1 MPPSTTGETA
11 ATILLAVAISRV
23 LVLSGSTLNV
33 MFNLFRVV
41 GPPVWIP
48 IKWNIGFLALNA
60 LMIVL
65 LMRERGE
72 AEELGKD
79 PEQVNFGHQER
90 STSQLV
96 SCIQPRLFAGRH

>member
-1 MPPSTTGETA
+1 M
-11 ATILLAVAISRV
+11 
-23 LVLSGSTLNV
+23 LSGSTLNIL
-33 MFNLFRVV
+33 FNLFRVV

-79 PEQVNFGHQER
+79 PEQVSFGINNVAHA
-90 STSQLV
+90 
-96 SCIQPRLFAGRH
+96 SCIRPRLRR